1 MLEIQ
6 FIKQKRTIKAE
17 EGETVREAAIRNKLS
32 IYSHIFKILNCRGR
46 GLCHSCVVEVV
57 SGNTEPRNEIED
69 QQLAGKLEKN
79 PKLRLAC
86 QVKVSDNLVIKTH
99 V

>member
-1 MLEIQ
+1 MLEIE
-6 FIKQKRTIKAE
+6 FVRQKRTIKAK
-17 EGETVREAAIRNKLS
+17 EGETIRETAIRNKLS

-57 SGNTEPRNEIED
+57 SGNIAPRNDIEN

-86 QVKVSDNLVIKTH
+86 QVKVSDHLVVRTH

>member
-1 MLEIQ
+1 MLEIE
-6 FIKQKRTIKAE
+6 FVKQKRTIQAA
-17 EGETVREAAIRNKLS
+17 EGETIREAAIRNKLS

-46 GLCHSCVVEVV
+46 GLCRSCVMEVI

-69 QQLAGKLEKN
+69 QQLAEKLRKN

>member
-6 FIKQKRTIKAE
+6 FVKQKRTIKAE
-17 EGETVREAAIRNKLS
+17 EGETIREAAIRNKLS
-32 IYSHIFKILNCRGR
+32 VYSHIFKILNCRGR

-69 QQLAGKLEKN
+69 KQLVGKLEKN

-86 QVKVSDNLVIKTH
+86 QVKVSGNLVIKTH

>member
-6 FIKQKRTIKAE
+6 FVKQKRTIKAE
-17 EGETVREAAIRNKLS
+17 KGETIREAAIRNKLS

-46 GLCHSCVVEVV
+46 GLCHSCVVEVI

-69 QQLAGKLEKN
+69 KQLAGKLEKN

-86 QVKVSDNLVIKTH
+86 QVKVSDNLSIKTH

>member
-46 GLCHSCVVEVV
+46 GLCRSCVMEVV

-69 QQLAGKLEKN
+69 QQLAGRLGKN
-79 PKLRLAC
+79 PNIRLGC

-99 V
+99 I

>member
-17 EGETVREAAIRNKLS
+17 KGETVREAAIRNKLS

-57 SGNTEPRNEIED
+57 SGNTEPRNEIEN

-86 QVKVSDNLVIKTH
+86 QLEVSDNLTIKTH

>member
-1 MLEIQ
+1 MLEIH
-6 FIKQKRTIKAE
+6 FVKQKRTIKAD
-17 EGETVREAAIRNKLS
+17 EGETIREAAIRNKLS

-79 PKLRLAC
+79 PNLRLAC
-86 QVKVSDNLVIKTH
+86 QVKISGNLIVKTH

>member
-6 FIKQKRTIKAE
+6 FVKQKRTIKAE
-17 EGETVREAAIRNKLS
+17 KGETVREAAIRNKLS

-46 GLCHSCVVEVV
+46 GLCRSCVIEVA

-69 QQLAGKLEKN
+69 QQLAGRLEKN
-79 PKLRLAC
+79 SNLRLGC
-86 QVKVSDNLVIKTH
+86 QVKISDNLVIKTH
-99 V
+99 I

>member
-17 EGETVREAAIRNKLS
+17 EGETIREAAIRNKIS

-46 GLCHSCVVEVV
+46 GLCRSCVMEIV
-57 SGNTEPRNEIED
+57 SGNAEPRNEIED
-69 QQLAGKLEKN
+69 QQLAEKLRKK

-86 QVKVSDNLVIKTH
+86 QVKISDNLVVKTH

>member
-6 FIKQKRTIKAE
+6 FVKQRRTIKAE
-17 EGETVREAAIRNKLS
+17 EGETIREAAIRNKLS

-46 GLCHSCVVEVV
+46 GLCHSCVVKVE
-57 SGNTEPRNEIED
+57 SGNTEPRNKIED
-69 QQLAGKLEKN
+69 QQLAGKLGEN
-79 PKLRLAC
+79 PDLRLAC
-86 QVKVSDNLVIKTH
+86 QVKVSDDLVIETH

>member
-6 FIKQKRTIKAE
+6 FVKQKRTIKAE

-46 GLCHSCVVEVV
+46 GLCRSCVMEVV
-57 SGNTEPRNEIED
+57 SGNTESRNEIED

-79 PKLRLAC
+79 PNLRLGC

-99 V
+99 I

>member
-1 MLEIQ
+1 MLEIE
-6 FIKQKRTIKAE
+6 FVKQKRTIQAA
-17 EGETVREAAIRNKLS
+17 EGETIREAAIRNKLS

-46 GLCHSCVVEVV
+46 GLCCSCVMEVI

-69 QQLAGKLEKN
+69 QQLAEKLRKN

-86 QVKVSDNLVIKTH
+86 QVQVSDNLVIKTH